1 MPHTAFLR
9 AAIDEALHSVRSGGG
24 PFGAVVVHDGKLI
37 AKGRNRVTSTL
48 DPTAHAEVVAIR
60 AACAALQDHRL
71 TGATLYSSTEPCP
84 LCLAAVYW
92 ARIERVYFA
101 ATREDAARA
110 GFDDAELYRQVALPT
125 QQRSVP
131 FIQIELQGA
140 SAPLDAWT
148 TLENKALY

>member
-1 MPHTAFLR
+1 VPHNAFLR

-92 ARIERVYFA
+92 ARIDRVYFA
-101 ATREDAARA
+101 ATREHAARA
-110 GFDDAELYRQVALPT
+110 GFDDAEFYRQVALPT
-125 QQRSVP
+125 EQRGVP
-131 FIQIELQGA
+131 FVQIEVQGA
-140 SAPLDAWT
+140 TAPLDEWT
-148 TLENKALY
+148 TLENKVLY